1 MAARII
7 DGKEIAREVRAEV
20 KTRVCAFRETHG
32 EVPALAVVLV
42 GEDPASQIYVAN
54 KQKACGWVGIRSV
67 TVRLPE
73 TAAEDAV
80 LSEIARLNA
89 DPSIS
94 GILVQLPLPAG
105 MNADR
110 VTAAVA
116 PEKDVDGFH
125 PINAGRLLRGRASL
139 EPCTPAGCVR
149 LLKTAGVPLSGANAV
164 IIGRSN
170 IVGKPLAMMLLRE
183 NCTVTVCHSRTKG
196 LADIVRRA
204 DIVVSAVGRPR
215 MVTADMVKPGAAV
228 IDVGINR
235 LPDGTLA
242 GDVDF
247 EGVREAAGWI
257 TPVPGGVGPMTIA
270 MLLKNTMDAAEHA
283 RLERMA

>member
-20 KTRVCAFRETHG
+20 KARAHAFREAYG
-32 EVPALAVVLV
+32 ETPALAVVLV

-73 TAAEDAV
+73 TATEDEV

-89 DPSIS
+89 DASIS
-94 GILVQLPLPAG
+94 GILVQLPLPRG

-110 VTAAVA
+110 VTASVA

-125 PINAGRLLRGRASL
+125 PINAGRLLRGRAPL

-149 LLKTAGVPLSGANAV
+149 LLKKAGVPLAGANAV
-164 IIGRSN
+164 VVGRSN

-183 NCTVTVCHSRTKG
+183 NCTVTICHSRTENLEEITKS
-196 LADIVRRA
+196 ADIVICA
-204 DIVVSAVGRPR
+204 TGRPR
-215 MVTADMVKPGAAV
+215 AFGARYFSPGQTV
-228 IDVGINR
+228 LDVGINFDAHGN
-235 LPDGTLA
+235 LC

-247 EGVREAAGWI
+247 DEVEPVVGAI
-257 TPVPGGVGPMTIA
+257 TPVPGGIGSVTTST
-270 MLLKNTMDAAEHA
+270 TMEHTVRAAELTLA
-283 RLERMA
+283 